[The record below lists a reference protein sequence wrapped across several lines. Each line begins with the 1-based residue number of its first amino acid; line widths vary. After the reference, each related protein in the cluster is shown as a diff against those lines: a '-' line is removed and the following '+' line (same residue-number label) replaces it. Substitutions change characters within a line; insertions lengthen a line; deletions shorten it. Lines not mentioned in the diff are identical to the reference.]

1 MPSFFLKEDGFMF
14 GLLRRLS
21 SVPLDNDRYGP
32 DDLIQDTVLFLLFKY
47 LNKEENAM
55 TDILPVSTGV
65 GFGNS
70 DGWGD
75 AAGAFA
81 GALFGSW
88 FGGNG
93 FGGYGWGRGYPG
105 AAAEATGF
113 STQILN
119 DGINAIQN
127 SINGMNM
134 SLSNG
139 LCNVGYQ
146 NLDQSN
152 KTNVAMLQ
160 GFATLGHD
168 NCQNT
173 NSIVGAV
180 NSLGS
185 KVQDCCCATQRLI
198 EQQGCQTRE
207 LIQALNTQDIRDKL
221 CDAKAKNAALES
233 NLYTNNALNSAV
245 STIITHIK
253 AMQPTTA
260 SSGSTAA

>member
-1 MPSFFLKEDGFMF
+1 MPSSLLKDGGIMF
-14 GLLRRLS
+14 IRLLRKLS
-21 SVPLDNDRYGP
+21 NFPLDNNEYGP
-32 DDLIQDTVLFLLFKY
+32 DDLMQDATLFLLFNY

-55 TDILPVSTGV
+55 TDILPVSTGM

-233 NLYTNNALNSAV
+233 NLYNNNALNSAV

-253 AMQPTTA
+253 AMQPTTTT
-260 SSGSTAA
+260 STAA